1 MRRDGFRICSIG
13 CGRLANSM
21 HGPSLALY
29 RQRHPAVQLAACCD
43 TDAGKAA
50 QFKERFGYDAGYT
63 GVAEMLDAERPDA
76 VTLVVPPSGTAALAV
91 AVIDKGYAVLMEKP
105 PGLTAEETRSIISAA
120 RKTGVA
126 TRVAFNRRYMP
137 ITVGL
142 RELLSVE
149 PRARLDHVHCD
160 FYRVGRTDADFSTTA
175 IHPVDIVR
183 FLAGEDYASVRFTYV
198 PRARPAVGDIFLECR
213 FRSGCRAHIAICP
226 AAGTEMERLTLNAG
240 GTTWLVDLPGVE
252 PVDPPGTI
260 LQFHRGERTTSITE
274 ADLGGGMDVW
284 ERTGFYGEN
293 ATFFDDLQA
302 GRRPAGGVEDSL
314 QSVEIAECIR
324 AGKDH
329 YGERE

>member
-1 MRRDGFRICSIG
+1 VAGFRICSIG

-29 RQRHPAVQLAACCD
+29 RHWHAGVQLAACCD

-50 QFKERFGYDAGYT
+50 RFKERFGYEASYT
-63 GVAEMLDAERPDA
+63 GVEEMLDAERPDA
-76 VTLVVPPSGTAALAV
+76 VTLVVPPTATAALAV

-105 PGLTAEETRSIISAA
+105 PGLGAVETRSIISAA

-137 ITVGL
+137 ITVRL
-142 RELLSVE
+142 KELLCAD
-149 PRARLDHVHCD
+149 PGARLDHINCD

-175 IHPVDIVR
+175 IHAVDTVR
-183 FLAGEDYASVRFTYV
+183 FLAGEDYASVRFVYV

-213 FRSGCRAHIAICP
+213 FRSGCRAHISFCP

-252 PVDPPGTI
+252 PVDPPGAI
-260 LQFHRGERTTSITE
+260 LQFVRGARTCSITE
-274 ADLGGGMDVW
+274 ADLGGGKEVW

-302 GRRPAGGVEDSL
+302 GRRPAGGVGDSL
-314 QSVEIAECIR
+314 QSVEIADCIR
-324 AGKDH
+324 AGKES